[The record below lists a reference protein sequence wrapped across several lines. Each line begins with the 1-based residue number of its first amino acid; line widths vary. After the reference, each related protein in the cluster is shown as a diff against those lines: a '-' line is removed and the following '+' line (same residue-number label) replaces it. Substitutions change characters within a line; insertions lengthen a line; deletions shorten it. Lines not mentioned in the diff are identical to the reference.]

1 MKRAMTE
8 VRSLIVAGWKIP
20 AVTLAV
26 VVALSQVADG
36 LAYQLAHGHGIEAN
50 PGAATFI
57 TAYGPMAML
66 AFKLVA
72 AVILGVGSYALLRRG
87 RGFQLMSLLALV
99 GFIGCLSELRV
110 LV

>member
-1 MKRAMTE
+1 MNRAMTGI
-8 VRSLIVAGWKIP
+8 RSMVAVWQIP

-36 LAYQLAHGHGIEAN
+36 LGYQLAHGHGIEAN

-57 TAYGPMAML
+57 SAYGPMAML

-72 AVILGVGSYALLRRG
+72 AVILGLGSYALLRRG
-87 RGFQLMSLLALV
+87 RGFQMMSWLAVV

>member
-1 MKRAMTE
+1 MTE
-8 VRSLIVAGWKIP
+8 IRSLVAGWQVP
-20 AVTLAV
+20 AVTLAI

-57 TAYGPMAML
+57 SAYGPMAML
-66 AFKLVA
+66 AFKFVT
-72 AVILGVGSYALLRRG
+72 AVVLGLGSYALLRRG
-87 RGFQLMSLLALV
+87 RGFEMMSWLAVV

-110 LV
+110 LL